1 MAYDEGLAA
10 RVREVL
16 EEQIVPDERKM
27 FGGIAFMVKGHMCCG
42 VLKDD
47 LMLRL
52 DPDVAKKVLQDPNV
66 RPMDFTGRPMK
77 NFVFVSSKGTNTE
90 ARLRRHVQSSL
101 DFVETLPPKQ
111 KRGERR

>member
-10 RVREVL
+10 RVREIL
-16 EEQIVPDERKM
+16 EEQVVPDERKM
-27 FGGIAFMVKGHMCCG
+27 FGGIAFMVNGHMCCG
-42 VLKDD
+42 VLKED

-52 DPDVAKKVLQDPNV
+52 DPDVAKTALRDPNV

-77 NFVFVSSKGTNTE
+77 NFVFVSPQGTKTE

-101 DFVETLPPKQ
+101 DFVEALPAKSRS
-111 KRGERR
+111 KR